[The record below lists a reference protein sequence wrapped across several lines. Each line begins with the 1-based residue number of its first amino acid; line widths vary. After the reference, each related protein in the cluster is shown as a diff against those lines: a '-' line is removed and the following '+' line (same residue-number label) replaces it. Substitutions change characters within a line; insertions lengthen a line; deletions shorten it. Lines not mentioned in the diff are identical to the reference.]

1 MSWSPEQCEWSR
13 STRPIATAPMMKAYL
28 IDAWEAGMEE
38 VGRVFES
45 INLAILIATD
55 AGDVGLDSSDCMGVF
70 QERPFSSKT
79 ARSCKR
85 WGGFGRN

>member
-1 MSWSPEQCEWSR
+1 
-13 STRPIATAPMMKAYL
+13 MMKAYL

-55 AGDVGLDSSDCMGVF
+55 AGDVPPPGHTMS
-70 QERPFSSKT
+70 RPMRVSTLVAGAVKL
-79 ARSCKR
+79 
-85 WGGFGRN
+85 